1 MLIDTFYTQMSQRLQ
16 LLSQSPAVA
25 FAPDTSFI
33 STGLIDSISIVEVI
47 TFVEQYWEISVD
59 PSELSVE
66 NFDSMAAIAAYAER
80 KRTSAQ

>member
-1 MLIDTFYTQMSQRLQ
+1 MIDTFYAQMNQRLQ
-16 LLSQSPAVA
+16 QLSQSPGVA
-25 FAPDTSFI
+25 FAPGTSFI

-47 TFVEQYWEISVD
+47 AFVEQYWEISVD

-80 KRTSAQ
+80 KRMADQ

>member
-1 MLIDTFYTQMSQRLQ
+1 MLIETFYTQMNQRLQ
-16 LLSQSPAVA
+16 LLSLSPVVV

-47 TFVEQYWEISVD
+47 AFVEQYWEISVD

-66 NFDSMAAIAAYAER
+66 NFDTMAAIAAYAER
-80 KRTSAQ
+80 KRTAAQ